1 MRKLIK
7 KIINEKN
14 VVIFFKIFISLL
26 LISYLIFDESIKL
39 SLLFNSSFLHDGK
52 LLILILIIFLTIIIG
67 AYRWYLILKVFKFD
81 ISLYKVFKITYIGNL
96 FNNLLLGGYGGDALR
111 VHYICKASDKKKLT
125 LFATVLID
133 RIIGAIGLF
142 FVGFFFIFQIDGGL
156 KFLIQI
162 IELINVKYTIILLLI
177 LILIVFFFNFY
188 LIPKISNFKKKITK
202 FIEYLKRNIFTFL
215 ITINLSILIFLI
227 VNFIAFFLSKYLFK
241 FNINI
246 EEIFISNTMAI
257 FSSMIPITPG
267 GLGIGEYSFSEV
279 TKMLAGN
286 QELKGIANVFL
297 MHRLLN
303 IFATL
308 PALYFFF
315 NYKNEK
321 IIIKN

>member
-26 LISYLIFDESIKL
+26 LISYLIFDESIQL

-52 LLILILIIFLTIIIG
+52 ILILILIIFLTIIIG

-81 ISLYKVFKITYIGNL
+81 ISLYKVFKITYIGNF

-133 RIIGAIGLF
+133 RIIGAFGLF
-142 FVGFFFIFQIDGGL
+142 LVGFFFIFQIDGGQ

-162 IELINVKYTIILLLI
+162 IELINVKYTVILLLI
-177 LILIVFFFNFY
+177 LILIALSFNFY
-188 LIPKISNFKKKITK
+188 LIQKLSDFKKKIKK
-202 FIEYLKRNIFTFL
+202 FFGYFKNNIFTYF
-215 ITINLSILIFLI
+215 ITLNLSILIFLI
-227 VNFIAFFLSKYLFK
+227 VNFIVFLISKYLFK

-246 EEIFISNTMAI
+246 EEIFISNTIAI
-257 FSSMIPITPG
+257 FSSIIPITPG
-267 GLGIGEYSFSEV
+267 GLGIGEYIFSTV
-279 TKMLAGN
+279 TKVLTGN

-297 MHRLLN
+297 IHRLLN
-303 IFATL
+303 IVATL
-308 PALYFFF
+308 PALYYFF

>member
-7 KIINEKN
+7 KIINEKKA
-14 VVIFFKIFISLL
+14 VIFFKIVISLL

-39 SLLFNSSFLHDGK
+39 SLLLDSFFLFK
-52 LLILILIIFLTIIIG
+52 VELLMLILIIFFTILIG
-67 AYRWYLILKVFKFD
+67 AYRWYLILKVFNFD
-81 ISLYKVFKITYIGNL
+81 ISLYKVFKITYIGNF
-96 FNNLLLGGYGGDALR
+96 FNNLILGGYGGDALR
-111 VHYICKASDKKKLT
+111 IHYICKASDKKKLT

-142 FVGFFFIFQIDGGL
+142 FVGFFFIFQIDGSL

-162 IELINVKYTIILLLI
+162 IELINVKYIIILLLI
-177 LILIVFFFNFY
+177 LVLIVFFFNFY
-188 LIPKISNFKKKITK
+188 LIPKISNLKKKITR
-202 FIEYLKRNIFTFL
+202 FIEYLKRNIFTFF
-215 ITINLSILIFLI
+215 ITINFSILIFLI
-227 VNFIAFFLSKYLFK
+227 VNFIAFLLSKYLFK

-257 FSSMIPITPG
+257 FSSMLPITPG
-267 GLGIGEYSFSEV
+267 GLGIGEYSFSVV

-286 QELKGIANVFL
+286 QELRGIANVFL

-308 PALYFFF
+308 PALYYFF